1 MIRRLLPLNVMLAA
15 TIAVPALAQARGDFR
30 WEKALA
36 AGSEVSIHNITGDI
50 KVVPSTTGKVEVVGI
65 KRGNDRYFDR
75 IKADVQQTSRGVAI
89 CVIYDDSD
97 SYCDDHGSHT
107 NNRGRNNGRD
117 RDWNNIS
124 MNLEIAVPTNLVVS
138 ASNVSG
144 DIQVTG
150 AQGDVRA
157 SNVSGDIRLDRLRA
171 TSIQASSVSGDVEV
185 HVEELAGRG
194 DLSFHTVSGDVTLE
208 LPRQLDV
215 DLSMSTVSGGI
226 DSDYALT
233 IGGNGRMNRRNMD
246 ARIGSGGRRLDLA
259 TVSGDVKLR
268 MIR

>member
-1 MIRRLLPLNVMLAA
+1 MIRRLIPVMLATTLA
-15 TIAVPALAQARGDFR
+15 APALAQARGDFR
-30 WEKALA
+30 WEKALP
-36 AGSEVSIHNITGDI
+36 AGNEVSIHNISGDI

-75 IKADVQQTSRGVAI
+75 IKADVHQTARGVSI
-89 CVIYDDSD
+89 CVLYDDSD
-97 SYCDDHGSHT
+97 SYCDENGSHT
-107 NNRGRNNGRD
+107 NNRGWNSGRD
-117 RDWNNIS
+117 RDWNNVS
-124 MNLEIAVPTNLVVS
+124 MNLEIAVPANLIVS
-138 ASNVSG
+138 AGNVSG

-150 AQGDVRA
+150 AQGD
-157 SNVSGDIRLDRLRA
+157 IR
-171 TSIQASSVSGDVEV
+171 ASSVSGDVHLDRLRASSVQANSVSGDVVVQIDEFI
-185 HVEELAGRG
+185 GRG
-194 DLSFHTVSGDVTLE
+194 DLSFHTVSGDVTLQ

-233 IGGNGRMNRRNMD
+233 IGGNGRMNRRSMD